1 MMLAQFIINVSHAK
15 AKKDYKALTNSFI
28 SIGEIYYKEKNY
40 LQAALLFQSALTI
53 LEKYVGKE
61 NVLGDKENVLDDNY
75 RLETMIRIQT
85 NIQSNQNDF
94 LHATEKELKTTVKI
108 VENCNITAST
118 NEKKELNV
126 FDEFNEIIKLA
137 NNGLNN
143 I

>member
-1 MMLAQFIINVSHAK
+1 MLAQFIINVSHAK